1 MRRLPILLIL
11 TTFCFAGY
19 ANKLL
24 VPMDETQT
32 NHLKAYGIAYWVLSK
47 DVTIDWMLNYR
58 GGSFLLPATTGV
70 ENELIIRG
78 VSYELI
84 SDATAAQLESQIAS
98 PASNM
103 DMMKLEK
110 VPKIAVYSPKTKM
123 PWDDAVTLALTYS
136 EIPYTLVYDDELMS
150 DELTKY
156 DWLHLHHE
164 DFTGQYGKFYSSFSQ
179 YGWYQQQQKDYEA
192 SARKHGFVKV
202 SELKLAISQKI
213 RAFVAGGGFL
223 FAMCS
228 ATDSFDIALA
238 ANGVD
243 FIEAMYDGDPANPAA
258 ESQFD
263 FAQTLAFENFKL
275 RKDPLEYEFSDIDNT
290 EARRSRA
297 LNEGNDFF
305 KLFQFSAKWDPIPTM
320 LTQNH
325 TYLIKGFYGQTTSF
339 KNRVIKP
346 DVVVMGQNDA
356 AEEAKY
362 IHGIFGNGFWTF
374 YGGHDPEDYQHRVG
388 EEPTDLNLYPNSPGY
403 RLILNNILFPAAK
416 KKKRKT

>member
-192 SARKHGFVKV
+192 SARKHGF
-202 SELKLAISQKI
+202 E
-213 RAFVAGGGFL
+213 
-223 FAMCS
+223 
-228 ATDSFDIALA
+228 
-238 ANGVD
+238 
-243 FIEAMYDGDPANPAA
+243 
-258 ESQFD
+258 
-263 FAQTLAFENFKL
+263 
-275 RKDPLEYEFSDIDNT
+275 
-290 EARRSRA
+290 
-297 LNEGNDFF
+297 
-305 KLFQFSAKWDPIPTM
+305 
-320 LTQNH
+320 
-325 TYLIKGFYGQTTSF
+325 
-339 KNRVIKP
+339 
-346 DVVVMGQNDA
+346 
-356 AEEAKY
+356 
-362 IHGIFGNGFWTF
+362 
-374 YGGHDPEDYQHRVG
+374 
-388 EEPTDLNLYPNSPGY
+388 
-403 RLILNNILFPAAK
+403 
-416 KKKRKT
+416 